1 MFKLLNYSEFYKK
14 QTFYAKKMTFQTK
27 NMLFPQFNKF
37 FGNNVLLYTANNF
50 YIILILLAMPLGCD
64 IVKKGVYK

>member
-1 MFKLLNYSEFYKK
+1 
-14 QTFYAKKMTFQTK
+14 MTFQTK